1 MTAPQAPSLAQFF
14 SGGGKYFPFKEIGDS
29 ITGIIETVHDAEQQT
44 DINGVPAT
52 KADGSPKW
60 QVRVDLATDL
70 RSDEDDDG
78 VRTIYVKAWM
88 TGAIAQAVKSA
99 GAKGLDPGGRL
110 TVAVVAQDPP
120 PQKGMRP
127 VNKFA
132 ATYEPPVP
140 GASASAN
147 AVLAEALQQQ
157 QAAPAAAPAQQVQ
170 QAPPAAAPAQAP
182 AAPAGPPPG
191 IDPAAWAT
199 FSPEQQAA
207 LLGATPGF

>member
-1 MTAPQAPSLAQFF
+1 MTAPQAPSIAQLL

-29 ITGIIETVHDAEQQT
+29 ITGIIDTVHDPEQQT
-44 DINGVPAT
+44 DINGIPVT

-60 QVRVDLATDL
+60 QFRVDLATDL
-70 RSDEDDDG
+70 RNDEDDDG
-78 VRTIYVKAWM
+78 KRTVYVKGWM
-88 TGAIAQAVKSA
+88 TGALGDAVKTA
-99 GAKGLDPGGRL
+99 GAKGLEPGARL
-110 TVAVVAQDPP
+110 TIAVVAQDPP

-132 ATYEPPVP
+132 ATYEPPAP
-140 GASASAN
+140 GASQAAN
-147 AVLAEALQQQ
+147 ALLGEQS
-157 QAAPAAAPAQQVQ
+157 AAAPAQQVQ
-170 QAPPAAAPAQAP
+170 QAPPAAPPAQAP